1 MSKKKTTKK
10 KNSGKKETQIIH
22 VKLEHSE
29 AIDSKRD
36 VLISEMNILKLR
48 KIIQKYSELR
58 NKELDTKIEIL
69 NKIKIC
75 KKNLAK
81 LEKLMPSPKVP
92 EILKETYPKRI
103 SQEENSE
110 PKKRFSPKSNSLE
123 IELEDIQRRLQSLQ

>member
-1 MSKKKTTKK
+1 MPKKKISKK
-10 KNSGKKETQIIH
+10 KNSNKKEAQIIH
-22 VKLEHSE
+22 IKLEHSE

-36 VLISEMNILKLR
+36 VLISEMNILKLK

-81 LEKLMPSPKVP
+81 LEKLMPSLKVP
-92 EILKETYPKRI
+92 EILKDSYSKKIT
-103 SQEENSE
+103 QEETSE
-110 PKKRFSPKSNSLE
+110 PKRRLTPKNTSLE
-123 IELEDIQRRLQSLQ
+123 SELEDIQRRLQSLQ